1 MAVESTSKAGYSGGV
16 APHVPPN
23 VRQLAR
29 PEHDAKRLETPVVE
43 ASALTQ
49 PTKTELVEAV
59 AKVQKVVESQASN
72 LLFTVDDASG
82 RTVVRVVDSLT
93 KETIR
98 QIPSEEVLSIAKALD
113 KLQGLLIKQTA

>member
-1 MAVESTSKAGYSGGV
+1 MAVEPTNKAGYSGGV
-16 APHVPPN
+16 APYVPPN
-23 VRQLAR
+23 VRQVAR
-29 PEHDAKRLETPVVE
+29 PASDAVRPDAPAADAPAK
-43 ASALTQ
+43 TQ
-49 PTKTELVEAV
+49 PSKAELVDAV

-72 LLFTVDDASG
+72 LLFTLDDASG